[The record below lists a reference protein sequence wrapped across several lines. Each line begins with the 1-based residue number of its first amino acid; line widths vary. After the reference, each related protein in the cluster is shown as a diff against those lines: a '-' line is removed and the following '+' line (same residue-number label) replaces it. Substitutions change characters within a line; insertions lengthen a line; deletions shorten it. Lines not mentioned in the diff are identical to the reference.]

1 MTITKDMSIGNVVQ
15 EYPETVPVFL
25 EHGLGCLGCALARFE
40 NIAQGA
46 QAHGIDI
53 ETLIAALNEAVSA
66 REESK

>member
-1 MTITKDMSIGNVVQ
+1 MTLTKDMSIGNVVQ

-46 QAHGIDI
+46 QAHGIDV
-53 ETLIAALNEAVSA
+53 EVLMAALNKAVSA
-66 REESK
+66 REESE

>member
-1 MTITKDMSIGNVVQ
+1 MTITKEMSIGNVVQ

-53 ETLIAALNEAVSA
+53 EALIAALNEAVSA